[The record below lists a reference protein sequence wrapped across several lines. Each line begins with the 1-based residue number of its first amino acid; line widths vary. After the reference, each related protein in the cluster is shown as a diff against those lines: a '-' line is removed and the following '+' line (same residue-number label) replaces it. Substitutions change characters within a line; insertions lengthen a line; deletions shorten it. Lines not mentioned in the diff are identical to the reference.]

1 MKKDLLI
8 EDVKCVALSQVMPEE
23 WHSWIFYALSE
34 DAPFSWGDN
43 NMTLIHADRLM
54 DHLVDT
60 LDLNDQEKNIE
71 DFRESTID
79 TLNYL
84 SNKNIYIDLES

>member
-1 MKKDLLI
+1 MKKDLLV
-8 EDVKCVALSQVMPEE
+8 EEVKHVAMSQVMPEE

-34 DAPFSWGDN
+34 NAPFSWGDN
-43 NMTLIHADRLM
+43 NMTLIHADRFM

-71 DFRESTID
+71 DFRESIID
-79 TLNYL
+79 TLKYL
-84 SNKNIYIDLES
+84 SANNIYVDLES

>member
-8 EDVKCVALSQVMPEE
+8 EEVKCVAMSEVMPEE
-23 WHSWIFYALSE
+23 WHSWIFCALSE
-34 DAPFSWGDN
+34 NAPFSWGDN
-43 NMTLIHADRLM
+43 NKTLINADRFM
-54 DHLVDT
+54 DHLVET
-60 LDLNDQEKNIE
+60 LDFHDQEKNIE
-71 DFRESTID
+71 DFRESVID

>member
-1 MKKDLLI
+1 
-8 EDVKCVALSQVMPEE
+8 
-23 WHSWIFYALSE
+23 
-34 DAPFSWGDN
+34 
-43 NMTLIHADRLM
+43 MTLIHADRLM

>member
-1 MKKDLLI
+1 MKTDLLI
-8 EDVKCVALSQVMPEE
+8 EEVKHVAMSQVMPEE
-23 WHSWIFYALSE
+23 WHSWIFCALSE

-43 NMTLIHADRLM
+43 NLSLVSAERFLN
-54 DHLVDT
+54 HLEDV
-60 LDLNDQEKNIE
+60 LDLHDDENTIKEHK
-71 DFRESTID
+71 ESVID

>member
-8 EDVKCVALSQVMPEE
+8 EDVKYVALSQVMPEE
-23 WHSWIFYALSE
+23 WHSWIFCALSE

-43 NMTLIHADRLM
+43 NMTLIHADRFM
-54 DHLVDT
+54 DNLVET

-71 DFRESTID
+71 DFRESVID
-79 TLNYL
+79 TLKYL
-84 SNKNIYIDLES
+84 SVNNIYIDLES

>member
-34 DAPFSWGDN
+34 DAPFSWGII
-43 NMTLIHADRLM
+43 T
-54 DHLVDT
+54 
-60 LDLNDQEKNIE
+60 
-71 DFRESTID
+71 
-79 TLNYL
+79 
-84 SNKNIYIDLES
+84 